1 MKSVKKKRETK
12 TDRILDTKDEMDGS
26 WNAYYFMAELEN
38 NQLWVLLVNLILPV
52 TLILIVMNASFRLP
66 EQRILSEALT
76 HIEKYSRTLL

>member
-1 MKSVKKKRETK
+1 
-12 TDRILDTKDEMDGS
+12 
-26 WNAYYFMAELEN
+26 MAELEN